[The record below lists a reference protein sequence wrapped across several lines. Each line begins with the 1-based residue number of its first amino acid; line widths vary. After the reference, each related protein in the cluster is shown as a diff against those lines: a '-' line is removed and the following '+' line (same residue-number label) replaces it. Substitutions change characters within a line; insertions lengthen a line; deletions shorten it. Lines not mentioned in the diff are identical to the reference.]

1 MIFDMLSTLC
11 GCPSSSHR
19 TIALVYGSQVDARQP
34 ATAQNMFWQLLF
46 VVSLDNKRQVD
57 HNVPVE
63 ATIVSTHARPRAAAA
78 AMRTW
83 RILQASLSTRTPS
96 SSFRR
101 HTLRPSTGLSC
112 ASHAVASGPEWLV
125 WCRWPSSPSSS
136 LPRCEESPACAG
148 SSMSTRCVVEVKH
161 NCLPSSGCCG
171 THRPARGNASTKVAM
186 LWMCARHHRPA
197 AQNRCTDGQ

>member
-78 AMRTW
+78 AM
-83 RILQASLSTRTPS
+83 PPE
-96 SSFRR
+96 RR
-101 HTLRPSTGLSC
+101 ANAKGKAKGKSNRKS
-112 ASHAVASGPEWLV
+112 
-125 WCRWPSSPSSS
+125 
-136 LPRCEESPACAG
+136 RC
-148 SSMSTRCVVEVKH
+148 
-161 NCLPSSGCCG
+161 
-171 THRPARGNASTKVAM
+171 
-186 LWMCARHHRPA
+186 
-197 AQNRCTDGQ
+197 

>member
-78 AMRTW
+78 AMPYLAYFTSIPVNADAIFELPTSHVTSKYRSVM
-83 RILQASLSTRTPS
+83 RQSCC
-96 SSFRR
+96 SFRPR
-101 HTLRPSTGLSC
+101 MAGLVPMAFFTIQLPSAMRGITCMCGFIDEHTLRG
-112 ASHAVASGPEWLV
+112 G
-125 WCRWPSSPSSS
+125 
-136 LPRCEESPACAG
+136 G
-148 SSMSTRCVVEVKH
+148 
-161 NCLPSSGCCG
+161 
-171 THRPARGNASTKVAM
+171 
-186 LWMCARHHRPA
+186 
-197 AQNRCTDGQ
+197 